1 MKNLENIRLEYN
13 SQERN
18 LHLPEYGRNV
28 QKMVNYLKTIED
40 RDKRNEQAK
49 AIIKVMDILN
59 PQVHLQENYMQKLW
73 DHLFII
79 SEFDLDVDS
88 PYPIPTEDELFAQP
102 EAIPVE
108 KRPLK
113 ASHYGRNTEKFIE
126 LIIDMEDGEMKTAA
140 ISSLASYM
148 RQQYLIWNKD
158 SVSQET
164 IFSDIERLSDYKI
177 IVPEEVSL
185 GKMYSDNNHYRM
197 NNSYKSRGG
206 NSKRNLNQRKKNRK

>member
-1 MKNLENIRLEYN
+1 MENFKLDYN
-13 SQERN
+13 SQGRN

-40 RDKRNEQAK
+40 RDKRNEQAQ

-59 PQVHLQENYMQKLW
+59 PQVHMQENYQQKLW

-88 PYPIPTEDELFAQP
+88 PYPIPTKDELFSQP
-102 EAIPVE
+102 EPIPIDNTQV
-108 KRPLK
+108 R
-113 ASHYGRNTEKFIE
+113 ANHYGRNTEKFID
-126 LIIDMEDGEMKTAA
+126 LIVEMEEGEMKIAA
-140 ISSLASYM
+140 IKALASYM
-148 RQQYLIWNKD
+148 RQLYLTWNKD

-164 IFSDIERLSDYKI
+164 IFNDIARLSNHRL

-185 GKMYSDNNHYRM
+185 AKLPNDNGYHRT
-197 NNSYKSRGG
+197 NNPFKSR
-206 NSKRNLNQRKKNRK
+206 NQNAKRNPNQRKKMRK